1 MKKVRLIFVGIMLA
15 IVCVGFTS
23 CGHEAD
29 MDPIT
34 TEEVENGVIDI
45 DVRGEDP
52 EDEGNNSNSGE
63 GEKKTNP

>member
-1 MKKVRLIFVGIMLA
+1 MLA

-34 TEEVENGVIDI
+34 TENVENGVLDI

-52 EDEGNNSNSGE
+52 EEKEKGEGSEGN
-63 GEKKTNP
+63 

>member
-34 TEEVENGVIDI
+34 TENVENGVLDI

-52 EDEGNNSNSGE
+52 EEVGDESG
-63 GEKKTNP
+63 GGGKSGDGS